1 MLGIPT
7 LLSVVLVQSVSSQKN
22 ARPLF
27 KKDGHSGDKH
37 LYMLPILTSL
47 SAKVKAI
54 SCDLAKKLDKYTP
67 KELFTMVGVLNE
79 ILYCAARNVE
89 VIVKDSAGK
98 RIFNRKNLSALLNAP
113 TVDSPARY
121 IAKYLKKFWAGIAY
135 YSINAAM
142 WFREVLSQEF
152 QLFTLEKRDWTDPKN
167 RHRKPNPCGQLNVLK
182 ALLLVEQCEIRL
194 KEHYKLDEVGL
205 DWSQEIGNGNYPM
218 VRDES
223 KSFPKHKWYVLVRL
237 HRMIL
242 GPVATYCRNDDEF
255 TPQDELLL
263 PLAVQAIENEYLA
276 LQAEEKLEQAEQ
288 QLDELM
294 GDNPGAD
301 EQKLLAQPMEIIESE
316 TVQSG
321 GIAVVVS
328 RVAKVIPLAAGL
340 IRCCM
345 WVLPAPRPKK
355 PEKVLDVPCSVLE
368 QSETALDWWKERI
381 EHSGLWLSEMAPN
394 WVWDAVLP
402 F

>member
-1 MLGIPT
+1 
-7 LLSVVLVQSVSSQKN
+7 
-22 ARPLF
+22 
-27 KKDGHSGDKH
+27 
-37 LYMLPILTSL
+37 MLPILTSL

-54 SCDLAKKLDKYTP
+54 SCDLAKKLQSYTP
-67 KELFTMVGVLNE
+67 KEVATFMGILNSL
-79 ILYCAARNVE
+79 LYRAACNAK
-89 VIVKDSAGK
+89 VIVRDAAGK
-98 RIFNRKNLSALLNAP
+98 LIFNQNRLSTLLNLH
-113 TVDSPARY
+113 TVD
-121 IAKYLKKFWAGIAY
+121 IAAITFADYLKKYWAGLTY
-135 YSINAAM
+135 YSINAVRR
-142 WFREVLSQEF
+142 FREILSQVF
-152 QLFTLEKRDWTDPKN
+152 QLFTLEERDWTDPKN
-167 RHRKPNPCGQLNVLK
+167 RHRKPNPCGQFNVLK

-194 KEHYKLDEVGL
+194 KEHYKLEEVGL
-205 DWSQEIGNGNYPM
+205 DWTQEIGNGNYPM

-223 KSFPKHKWYVLVRL
+223 KSFPEHKGFVMVKLF
-237 HRMIL
+237 RMIL
-242 GPVATYCRNDDEF
+242 GSVSTYCRNDDEF

-263 PLAVQAIENEYLA
+263 PLAAQAIENEYLA
-276 LQAEEKLEQAEQ
+276 LQAEDKVEQAEQ

-294 GDNPGAD
+294 GDNPDAD
-301 EQKLLAQPMEIIESE
+301 EEELLAQPMEIIESE

-321 GIAVVVS
+321 GVAVVVS

-355 PEKVLDVPCSVLE
+355 LEKVLDVPCSVLE